1 MLKPLITGTTFTCR
15 PCKTHICLLLPSTAV
30 VVSVTDV
37 EKRLY
42 FSLPPTR
49 TLREGQ
55 VSVMAAF
62 ICVSSGPGFVVV
74 LPGALYHVLHLY
86 AWFQLG
92 FTLCAYLVCWSFEM

>member
-1 MLKPLITGTTFTCR
+1 
-15 PCKTHICLLLPSTAV
+15 
-30 VVSVTDV
+30 
-37 EKRLY
+37 
-42 FSLPPTR
+42 
-49 TLREGQ
+49 
-55 VSVMAAF
+55 MAAF